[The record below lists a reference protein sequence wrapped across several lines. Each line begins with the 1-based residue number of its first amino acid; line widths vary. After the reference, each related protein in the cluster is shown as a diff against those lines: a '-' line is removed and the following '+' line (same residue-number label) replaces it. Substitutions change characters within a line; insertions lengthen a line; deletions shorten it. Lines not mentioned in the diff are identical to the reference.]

1 MDTDLYPGINSLN
14 LKPKNSRKKRR
25 PFRFLTFVFFIS
37 AFIISPYTLH
47 PCFAQTTIAHLP
59 SQTQTFKSSK
69 IKINSYGTRE
79 QTSTITPNIISI
91 NLNDSIIIVQP
102 EHPGINEFLGH
113 QNQFE
118 ISKSIGTGII
128 TRVYFTSSEY
138 VFTID
143 SKMRVI
149 VVSKRDISPKIHSV
163 WFEEISS
170 SN

>member
-1 MDTDLYPGINSLN
+1 MKVNKSI
-14 LKPKNSRKKRR
+14 PKVIRFMKIEVGSSSKQRPRLRR
-25 PFRFLTFVFFIS
+25 GLLQLPTAACIMLFFIIHS
-37 AFIISPYTLH
+37 SFLI
-47 PCFAQTTIAHLP
+47 LP
-59 SQTQTFKSSK
+59 SFSQNHTFKSSK
-69 IKINSYGTRE
+69 IKINNYGTRE

-91 NLNDSIIIVQP
+91 NLSDSIIIVQP

-113 QNQFE
+113 QNQFA
-118 ISKSIGTGII
+118 ISKSFGSGNT

-143 SKMRVI
+143 SKLRVI